1 MFDKRMCHGI
11 RAIRLTSDKRKE
23 GIRSSMV
30 LNDKLMASNVLDKIK
45 AKLVEEGDKQ
55 DRQGLVRQ
63 LVIPSPLPPQSFL

>member
-1 MFDKRMCHGI
+1 MCHGI